1 MNPPEPT
8 PKVAKMLEL
17 LRADPALAEAV
28 AEVLGVV
35 AVDPAGPGTIDAAEQ
50 RLIAPL
56 RELGLHVLGSWAECA
71 ERQVGE
77 SLQTNDPG
85 ARVRAKK
92 KRPGTAASGSSK

>member
-17 LRADPALAEAV
+17 LRADPALAETV

-35 AVDPAGPGTIDAAEQ
+35 AVDPAGPGTIDAAEE
-50 RLIAPL
+50 RLVAPL
-56 RELGLHVLGSWAECA
+56 RKLGLQVLGGWAERA

-77 SLQTNDPG
+77 CLQASDPG

-92 KRPGTAASGSSK
+92 KRHGTAATGSSK